1 MAMCERV
8 VPAPAGVIPVTPAL
22 SMSDKIARLESS
34 RADGRM
40 RARPAPARR
49 LNLGALHAEF
59 TELTVRFEADQGALW
74 CMFNHTERPC
84 FTPRLLD
91 QIRSLQTRIEQGLA
105 GSTDTSAMPLRS
117 VIWTSAVPGIW
128 NLGGDLA
135 LFTRLIRAG
144 AEAELRR
151 YAYTCVDAVHH
162 NLTKGNLPY
171 LTIAMVHGDALGGGF
186 ETVLSCDVVIAERGA
201 RFGLPEILFNL
212 FPGMGAYSLLC
223 RRLDG
228 TRAHKL
234 MLSGRI
240 YEAEELEEIGL
251 VDLVVGPG
259 EGPDAVRDY
268 LERNRRR
275 HGTLCALSRVRQ
287 HCQPVSYEEL
297 IAVTGLWV
305 ETALRLDDADLRRM
319 EHLVRAQQR
328 RYERTRAEQARTEQ
342 AMPFSAVG

>member
-1 MAMCERV
+1 
-8 VPAPAGVIPVTPAL
+8 
-22 SMSDKIARLESS
+22 
-34 RADGRM
+34 
-40 RARPAPARR
+40 
-49 LNLGALHAEF
+49 
-59 TELTVRFEADQGALW
+59 
-74 CMFNHTERPC
+74 MFNHTERPC

-91 QIRSLQTRIEQGLA
+91 QIRSLQTRLEQGLA
-105 GSTDTSAMPLRS
+105 GPTDPTGMPLRS

-151 YAYTCVDAVHH
+151 YAYTCVDAVYH
-162 NLTKGNLPY
+162 NLIKGNLPF

-201 RFGLPEILFNL
+201 KFGLPEVLFNL

-228 TRAHKL
+228 ARAHKL

-240 YEAEELEEIGL
+240 YGAEELEEMGL
-251 VDLVVGPG
+251 VDLVVEPG

-275 HGTLCALSRVRQ
+275 HDTLCALSRVRQ

-328 RYERTRAEQARTEQ
+328 RYERTRTEQ
-342 AMPFSAVG
+342 ACTDQMPISAVG

>member
-8 VPAPAGVIPVTPAL
+8 VPAPAGLVSVTPTL
-22 SMSDKIARLESS
+22 PMSDKIARLESS
-34 RADGRM
+34 RAERRM
-40 RARPAPARR
+40 HARPPLARR
-49 LNLGALHAEF
+49 LNLGALHTEF

-105 GSTDTSAMPLRS
+105 GSTDPAGMPLRS
-117 VIWTSAVPGIW
+117 VIWTSAMPGIW

-151 YAYTCVDAVHH
+151 YAYTCVDAVYH
-162 NLTKGNLPY
+162 NLIKGNLPF

-201 RFGLPEILFNL
+201 KFGLPEVLFNL

-228 TRAHKL
+228 ARAHKL

-240 YEAEELEEIGL
+240 YGAEELEEMGL
-251 VDLVVGPG
+251 VDLVVEPG

-275 HGTLCALSRVRQ
+275 HDTLCALSRVRQ
-287 HCQPVSYEEL
+287 HCQPVSYDEL

-328 RYERTRAEQARTEQ
+328 RYERTRTEQTRTEP
-342 AMPFSAVG
+342 AMPISAVG

>member
-1 MAMCERV
+1 MAICERV
-8 VPAPAGVIPVTPAL
+8 LPAPAGLVNVTAPLPVYDNVAL
-22 SMSDKIARLESS
+22 LEGS
-34 RADGRM
+34 RAR
-40 RARPAPARR
+40 RLQPRPANARR

-91 QIRSLQTRIEQGLA
+91 QIRALQTRLEQGLA
-105 GSTDTSAMPLRS
+105 SAHHADMPLRS

-135 LFTRLIRAG
+135 LFTRLIRTG

-151 YAYTCVDAVHH
+151 YAYTCVDAVYH
-162 NLTKGNLPY
+162 NLRKGNLPY

-201 RFGLPEILFNL
+201 KFGLPEVLFNL

-228 TRAHKL
+228 ARAQKL

-240 YEAEELEEIGL
+240 YSADELEAMGL
-251 VDLVVGPG
+251 VDLVVEPG
-259 EGPDAVRDY
+259 EGPAAVRDY
-268 LERNRRR
+268 LARNQRR
-275 HGTLCALSRVRQ
+275 HATLCALSRVRQ

-328 RYERTRAEQARTEQ
+328 RYQRTCPEQP
-342 AMPFSAVG
+342 MPVSAAG

>member
-8 VPAPAGVIPVTPAL
+8 VPAPAGVIPAIAAL
-22 SMSDKIARLESS
+22 PLSDNVARLERR
-34 RADGRM
+34 RADLRI
-40 RARPAPARR
+40 PAPSAGIRR
-49 LNLGALHAEF
+49 FNLGALHAEF

-91 QIRSLQTRIEQGLA
+91 QIRSLQTRLEQGLA
-105 GSTDTSAMPLRS
+105 GSADPASMPLRT
-117 VIWTSAVPGIW
+117 VIWTSAMPGIW

-135 LFTRLIRAG
+135 LFTQLIRAG

-151 YAYTCVDAVHH
+151 YAYTCVDAVYH
-162 NLTKGNLPY
+162 NLTKGGLPY

-201 RFGLPEILFNL
+201 KFGLPEVLFNL

-228 TRAHKL
+228 ARAQKL

-240 YEAEELEEIGL
+240 YGAEELEEMGL
-251 VDLVVGPG
+251 VDLVVEPG
-259 EGPDAVRDY
+259 EGPAAVRDY
-268 LERNRRR
+268 LARNRRR
-275 HGTLCALSRVRQ
+275 HDTLCALSRVRH
-287 HCQPVSYEEL
+287 HCQPVSYDEL

-328 RYERTRAEQARTEQ
+328 RYARTRTEEV
-342 AMPFSAVG
+342 MPVSAVG

>member
-1 MAMCERV
+1 MAICERV
-8 VPAPAGVIPVTPAL
+8 APASAGVVAVTPGLAL
-22 SMSDKIARLESS
+22 SGKVAHLGDS
-34 RADGRM
+34 RPHRH
-40 RARPAPARR
+40 P
-49 LNLGALHAEF
+49 
-59 TELTVRFEADQGALW
+59 TVRFEADHGALW

-84 FTPRLLD
+84 FTPRLLN

-105 GSTDTSAMPLRS
+105 GSTDPAQMPLRS

-135 LFTRLIRAG
+135 LFTRLIREG

-151 YAYTCVDAVHH
+151 YAYTCVDAVYY
-162 NLTKGNLPY
+162 NLIKGNLPF

-201 RFGLPEILFNL
+201 KFGLPEILFNL

-228 TRAHKL
+228 ARAQKL

-240 YEAEELEEIGL
+240 YSAEEMEAMGL
-251 VDLVVGPG
+251 VDLVVEQGQG
-259 EGPDAVRDY
+259 VDAVRSY

-275 HGTLCALSRVRQ
+275 HDTLCALSRVRQ

-328 RYERTRAEQARTEQ
+328 RYERTRADA
-342 AMPFSAVG
+342 ALPVSAAG

>member
-1 MAMCERV
+1 MCEQV
-8 VPAPAGVIPVTPAL
+8 VPAPVGVVNIPPVLPMHDRVT
-22 SMSDKIARLESS
+22 RLEDS
-34 RADGRM
+34 RARRLLPG
-40 RARPAPARR
+40 RPAPARR

-59 TELTVRFEADQGALW
+59 TELTVRFEADHGALW

-105 GSTDTSAMPLRS
+105 GSTAHADMPLRT

-135 LFTRLIRAG
+135 LFTRLIREG

-151 YAYTCVDAVHH
+151 YAYTCVDAVYH
-162 NLTKGNLPY
+162 NLTKGNLPF

-201 RFGLPEILFNL
+201 KFGLPEVLFNL

-228 TRAHKL
+228 ARAHKL

-240 YEAEELEEIGL
+240 YSAEELEAMGL
-251 VDLVVGPG
+251 VDLVVDAG

-268 LERNRRR
+268 LERNHRR
-275 HGTLCALSRVRQ
+275 HDTLCALSRVRQ

-328 RYERTRAEQARTEQ
+328 RYERTRSEGAGSEQAV
-342 AMPFSAVG
+342 PISAVG

>member
-1 MAMCERV
+1 MAMCERG
-8 VPAPAGVIPVTPAL
+8 VPAAAGVVTVTPAFP
-22 SMSDKIARLESS
+22 MSDKIARLESS
-34 RADGRM
+34 RAHR
-40 RARPAPARR
+40 RIAIRPTAARR

-59 TELTVRFEADQGALW
+59 TELTVRFEADHGALW

-91 QIRSLQTRIEQGLA
+91 QIRSLQTRIEQGMAASIDA
-105 GSTDTSAMPLRS
+105 GDKPLRA

-135 LFTRLIRAG
+135 LFTRLIRDG

-151 YAYTCVDAVHH
+151 YAYTCVDAVYH
-162 NLTKGNLPY
+162 NLTKGHLPF

-201 RFGLPEILFNL
+201 KFGLPEVLFNL

-228 TRAHKL
+228 ARAQKL

-240 YEAEELEEIGL
+240 YEAEELEAMGL
-251 VDLVVGPG
+251 VDLVVEPG
-259 EGPDAVRDY
+259 EGRDAVRDY

-275 HGTLCALSRVRQ
+275 HDTLCALSRVRQ

-305 ETALRLDDADLRRM
+305 ETALRLDQADLRRM

-328 RYERTRAEQARTEQ
+328 RYERTRTEQTRTEQ
-342 AMPFSAVG
+342 SMPISAVG

>member
-8 VPAPAGVIPVTPAL
+8 VPALAGVAPVTPAL
-22 SMSDKIARLESS
+22 RMPDKIARLESS
-34 RADGRM
+34 RAQRRM
-40 RARPAPARR
+40 QARPPLARR

-91 QIRSLQTRIEQGLA
+91 QIRSLQTRIEQGVA
-105 GSTDTSAMPLRS
+105 GSTDPAGMPLRS
-117 VIWTSAVPGIW
+117 VIWTSAVPGVW

-151 YAYTCVDAVHH
+151 YAYTCVDAVYH
-162 NLTKGNLPY
+162 NLIKANLPF

-201 RFGLPEILFNL
+201 KFGLPEVLFNL

-228 TRAHKL
+228 ARAHKL

-240 YEAEELEEIGL
+240 YGAEELEEMGL
-251 VDLVVGPG
+251 VDLVVEPG

-275 HGTLCALSRVRQ
+275 HDTLCALSRVRQ
-287 HCQPVSYEEL
+287 HCQPVSYDEL

-305 ETALRLDDADLRRM
+305 ETTLRLDDADLRRM

-328 RYERTRAEQARTEQ
+328 RYERTRTEQTRAEQSLRI
-342 AMPFSAVG
+342 SAVG

>member
-1 MAMCERV
+1 MAMCEQIM
-8 VPAPAGVIPVTPAL
+8 PAPAGMVPVTPVLAL
-22 SMSDKIARLESS
+22 AETVTHLETS
-34 RADGRM
+34 RAQR
-40 RARPAPARR
+40 RARPHPVAARR
-49 LNLGALHAEF
+49 LNLGALHTEF
-59 TELTVRFEADQGALW
+59 TEITVRFEADQGALW

-105 GSTDTSAMPLRS
+105 GPGDRADSPLRS
-117 VIWTSAVPGIW
+117 VIWTSSMPGIW

-135 LFTRLIRAG
+135 LFTRLIREG

-151 YAYTCVDAVHH
+151 YAYTCVDAVYH
-162 NLTKGNLPY
+162 NLTKGNLPF

-186 ETVLSCDVVIAERGA
+186 ETVLSCDVVIAERSA
-201 RFGLPEILFNL
+201 KFGLPEVLFNL

-228 TRAHKL
+228 ARAQKL

-240 YEAEELEEIGL
+240 YSAEELEAMGL
-251 VDLVVGPG
+251 VDLVVEPG
-259 EGPDAVRDY
+259 EGPDAVRAY

-275 HGTLCALSRVRQ
+275 HDTLCALSRVRQ

-297 IAVTGLWV
+297 IAVTSLWV

-328 RYERTRAEQARTEQ
+328 RFERTQADQ
-342 AMPFSAVG
+342 AMPVSAVG

>member
-8 VPAPAGVIPVTPAL
+8 VPAPAGVMTVASPLPAF
-22 SMSDKIARLESS
+22 DNVAVLEGS
-34 RADGRM
+34 RARRLRPR
-40 RARPAPARR
+40 RATPRR

-59 TELTVRFEADQGALW
+59 TELTVRFEAEQGALW

-91 QIRSLQTRIEQGLA
+91 QIRSLQTRLEQGLGGPA
-105 GSTDTSAMPLRS
+105 DADMPLRS

-135 LFTRLIRAG
+135 LFTRLIRDG

-151 YAYTCVDAVHH
+151 YAYTCVDAVYH
-162 NLTKGNLPY
+162 NLTKGDLPY
-171 LTIAMVHGDALGGGF
+171 LTVAMVHGDALGGGF

-201 RFGLPEILFNL
+201 KFGLPEVLFNL

-228 TRAHKL
+228 ARAQQL

-240 YEAEELEEIGL
+240 YSAEEMEAMGL
-251 VDLVVGPG
+251 VDLVVEPG
-259 EGPDAVRDY
+259 EGPDGVREY

-275 HGTLCALSRVRQ
+275 HDMLCALSRVRQ

-305 ETALRLDDADLRRM
+305 DTALRLDDADLRRM

-328 RYERTRAEQARTEQ
+328 RYQRTRTDQAL
-342 AMPFSAVG
+342 PVSAAG

>member
-1 MAMCERV
+1 MAICERF
-8 VPAPAGVIPVTPAL
+8 VPASAGFAAVTQGLPL
-22 SMSDKIARLESS
+22 SGNIAHLGAG
-34 RADGRM
+34 RAHRHL
-40 RARPAPARR
+40 AVRPTPPRR
-49 LNLGALHAEF
+49 LNLGALHTEF
-59 TELTVRFEADQGALW
+59 TELTVRFEADHGALW
-74 CMFNHTERPC
+74 CMFNHTDRPC
-84 FTPRLLD
+84 FTLRLLD

-105 GSTDTSAMPLRS
+105 GSTDPAQMPLRT

-135 LFTRLIRAG
+135 LFTRLIREG

-151 YAYTCVDAVHH
+151 YAYTCVDAVYH
-162 NLTKGNLPY
+162 NLTKGNLPF
-171 LTIAMVHGDALGGGF
+171 LTIALVHGDALGGGF

-201 RFGLPEILFNL
+201 KFGLPEVLFNL

-228 TRAHKL
+228 ARAQKL

-240 YEAEELEEIGL
+240 YTADELEAMGL

-259 EGPDAVRDY
+259 EGPDAVHDY

-275 HGTLCALSRVRQ
+275 HDTLCALSRIRQ

-297 IAVTGLWV
+297 IAVTSLWV

-328 RYERTRAEQARTEQ
+328 RYERSRMEPTS
-342 AMPFSAVG
+342 PISAVG

>member
-1 MAMCERV
+1 MSNA
-8 VPAPAGVIPVTPAL
+8 VT
-22 SMSDKIARLESS
+22 RLESS
-34 RADGRM
+34 RRM
-40 RARPAPARR
+40 RARPSASRR
-49 LNLGALHAEF
+49 LSLGALHAEF

-91 QIRSLQTRIEQGLA
+91 QIRCLQTRIEQGL
-105 GSTDTSAMPLRS
+105 GDSADSPLRS
-117 VIWTSAVPGIW
+117 VIWTSSVPGIW

-135 LFTRLIRAG
+135 LFTRLIREG

-151 YAYTCVDAVHH
+151 YAYTCVDAVYH
-162 NLTKGNLPY
+162 NLTKADLPF

-201 RFGLPEILFNL
+201 KFGLPEVLFNL

-228 TRAHKL
+228 ARAHKL

-240 YEAEELEEIGL
+240 YGADELEAMGL
-251 VDLVVGPG
+251 VDLVVEPG

-275 HGTLCALSRVRQ
+275 HDTLCALSRVRQ
-287 HCQPVSYEEL
+287 HCQPVSYDEL
-297 IAVTGLWV
+297 IAVTSLWV

-328 RYERTRAEQARTEQ
+328 RFERTRTEQ
-342 AMPFSAVG
+342 SMPISAVG

>member
-1 MAMCERV
+1 VYDNVAV
-8 VPAPAGVIPVTPAL
+8 
-22 SMSDKIARLESS
+22 LEDS
-34 RADGRM
+34 RAR
-40 RARPAPARR
+40 RLHHRPVNARR

-59 TELTVRFEADQGALW
+59 TELTVRFDADQGALW

-91 QIRSLQTRIEQGLA
+91 QIRSLQTRLEQGLD
-105 GSTDTSAMPLRS
+105 GSDPADMPLRS

-135 LFTRLIRAG
+135 LFTRLIRDG

-151 YAYTCVDAVHH
+151 YAYTCVDAVYH
-162 NLTKGNLPY
+162 NLSKGNLPF

-201 RFGLPEILFNL
+201 KFGLPEVLFNL

-228 TRAHKL
+228 ARAQKL

-240 YEAEELEEIGL
+240 YDADELEAMGL
-251 VDLVVGPG
+251 VDLVVEPG

-275 HGTLCALSRVRQ
+275 HATLCALSRVRQ

-328 RYERTRAEQARTEQ
+328 RYQRTRTDQARTEQ
-342 AMPFSAVG
+342 TRPVSAVG

>member
-1 MAMCERV
+1 MAICERV
-8 VPAPAGVIPVTPAL
+8 ESAPPGVIGVNPAL
-22 SMSDKIARLESS
+22 PMPDKITRLERSLS
-34 RADGRM
+34 RRHRVRSCETGA
-40 RARPAPARR
+40 RAFS
-49 LNLGALHAEF
+49 LSALHAEF
-59 TELTVRFEADQGALW
+59 TELTVRFEADLGALW

-91 QIRSLQTRIEQGLA
+91 QIRTLQTRLEEGLA
-105 GSTDTSAMPLRS
+105 GSERSADMPLRT
-117 VIWTSAVPGIW
+117 VIWTSAVPGVW

-135 LFTRLIRAG
+135 LFTRLIREG

-151 YAYTCVDAVHH
+151 YAYTCVDAVYN
-162 NLTKGNLPY
+162 NLIKGNLPY

-186 ETVLSCDVVIAERGA
+186 ETVLSCDVVIAERTA
-201 RFGLPEILFNL
+201 KFGLPEVLFNL

-228 TRAHKL
+228 TRAQKL

-240 YEAEELEEIGL
+240 YTAEELEEMGL
-251 VDLVVGPG
+251 VDLVVEPG
-259 EGPDAVRDY
+259 EGPDAVRSY

-275 HGTLCALSRVRQ
+275 HDTLCALSKVRQ
-287 HCQPVSYEEL
+287 HCQPVRYEEL

-305 ETALRLDDADLRRM
+305 ETALRLDEADLRRM

-328 RYERTRAEQARTEQ
+328 RFARTRTEQ
-342 AMPFSAVG
+342 AMPLSAVG

>member
-1 MAMCERV
+1 MAMCERG
-8 VPAPAGVIPVTPAL
+8 VPAAAGVVTVTPAFP
-22 SMSDKIARLESS
+22 MSDKIARLESS
-34 RADGRM
+34 RAHR
-40 RARPAPARR
+40 RIAIRPTAARR

-59 TELTVRFEADQGALW
+59 TELTVRFEADHGALW

-105 GSTDTSAMPLRS
+105 ASIDAGDKPLRA

-135 LFTRLIRAG
+135 LFTRLIRDG

-151 YAYTCVDAVHH
+151 YAYTCVDAVYH
-162 NLTKGNLPY
+162 NLTKSHLPF

-186 ETVLSCDVVIAERGA
+186 ETVLSCDVVVAERGA
-201 RFGLPEILFNL
+201 KFGLPEVLFNL

-228 TRAHKL
+228 ARAQKL

-240 YEAEELEEIGL
+240 YEAEELEAMGL
-251 VDLVVGPG
+251 VDLVVEPG

-275 HGTLCALSRVRQ
+275 HDTLCALSRVRQ

-305 ETALRLDDADLRRM
+305 ETALRLDQADLRRM
-319 EHLVRAQQR
+319 ELLVRAQQR
-328 RYERTRAEQARTEQ
+328 RYERTRTEQARTEQ
-342 AMPFSAVG
+342 TMPISAVG

>member
-1 MAMCERV
+1 MCERV
-8 VPAPAGVIPVTPAL
+8 VPTSAGVINVAPAL
-22 SMSDKIARLESS
+22 PISDKVARLES
-34 RADGRM
+34 RKARRRVGPLA
-40 RARPAPARR
+40 ARP
-49 LNLGALHAEF
+49 LNLGTLHAEF
-59 TELTVRFEADQGALW
+59 TELTVRFDADLGALW
-74 CMFNHTERPC
+74 CMFNHAERPC

-105 GSTDTSAMPLRS
+105 GSTGCDDMPLRS

-128 NLGGDLA
+128 NLGGDLS

-151 YAYTCVDAVHH
+151 YAYTCVDAVYH
-162 NLTKGNLPY
+162 NLTKDNLPY

-186 ETVLSCDVVIAERGA
+186 ETVLSCDVVIAERGSK
-201 RFGLPEILFNL
+201 FGLPEVLFNL

-228 TRAHKL
+228 ARAQKL

-240 YEAEELEEIGL
+240 YTAEELEDMGL
-251 VDLVVGPG
+251 VDLVVEPG

-297 IAVTGLWV
+297 IAVTSLWV

-328 RYERTRAEQARTEQ
+328 RYERTRTEQGAPQ
-342 AMPFSAVG
+342 AMPISAAG

>member
-8 VPAPAGVIPVTPAL
+8 VPAPAGIMNVAPSLPPFDNVAV
-22 SMSDKIARLESS
+22 LEGS
-34 RADGRM
+34 RARRM
-40 RARPAPARR
+40 RPRPTAVRR

-91 QIRSLQTRIEQGLA
+91 QIRSLQTRLEQGLSGPA
-105 GSTDTSAMPLRS
+105 DADMPLRS

-135 LFTRLIRAG
+135 LFTRLIRDG

-151 YAYTCVDAVHH
+151 YAYTCVDAVYH
-162 NLTKGNLPY
+162 NLTKGSLPF

-201 RFGLPEILFNL
+201 KFGLPEVLFNL

-228 TRAHKL
+228 ARAQKL

-240 YEAEELEEIGL
+240 YGADELEAMGL
-251 VDLVVGPG
+251 VDLVVEPG

-275 HGTLCALSRVRQ
+275 HDTLCALSRVRQ

-305 ETALRLDDADLRRM
+305 ETALRLDEADLRRM

-328 RYERTRAEQARTEQ
+328 RYQRTRPDQAL
-342 AMPFSAVG
+342 PVSAVG

>member
-1 MAMCERV
+1 V
-8 VPAPAGVIPVTPAL
+8 NL
-22 SMSDKIARLESS
+22 S
-34 RADGRM
+34 
-40 RARPAPARR
+40 
-49 LNLGALHAEF
+49 ALHAEY
-59 TELTVRFEADQGALW
+59 TELTVRYEADLGALW
-74 CMFNHTERPC
+74 CMFNHAERPC

-91 QIRSLQTRIEQGLA
+91 QIRSLQTRIEQGAVRA
-105 GSTDTSAMPLRS
+105 GEEDGLRS

-135 LFTRLIRAG
+135 LFTRLIRDG

-151 YAYTCVDAVHH
+151 YAYACVDAVYH
-162 NLTKGNLPY
+162 NLIKGGLPF

-186 ETVLSCDVVIAERGA
+186 ETVLSCDVVIAERGTK
-201 RFGLPEILFNL
+201 FGLPEVLFNL

-228 TRAHKL
+228 ARAQKL

-240 YEAEELEEIGL
+240 YTAEELEEMGL
-251 VDLVVGPG
+251 VDLVVEPG

-268 LERNRRR
+268 LARNRRR
-275 HGTLCALSRVRQ
+275 HDTLCALSQVRQ

-297 IAVTGLWV
+297 IAVTSLWV

-328 RYERTRAEQARTEQ
+328 RYERTRTEQ
-342 AMPFSAVG
+342 AAPISAVG

>member
-1 MAMCERV
+1 MAICERV
-8 VPAPAGVIPVTPAL
+8 VPASAGLVAVSPGLPL
-22 SMSDKIARLESS
+22 SGNIAHLGGG
-34 RADGRM
+34 RAHRHL
-40 RARPAPARR
+40 AVRPTAPRR

-59 TELTVRFEADQGALW
+59 TELTVRFEADHGALW

-84 FTPRLLD
+84 FTLRLLD

-105 GSTDTSAMPLRS
+105 GSSDPAQMPLRS

-135 LFTRLIRAG
+135 LFTRLIREG

-151 YAYTCVDAVHH
+151 YAYTCVDAVYH
-162 NLTKGNLPY
+162 NLTKGNLPF
-171 LTIAMVHGDALGGGF
+171 LTVAMVHGDALGGGF

-201 RFGLPEILFNL
+201 KFGLPEVLFNL

-228 TRAHKL
+228 ARAQKL

-240 YEAEELEEIGL
+240 YTADELEAMGL
-251 VDLVVGPG
+251 VDLVVEPG

-275 HGTLCALSRVRQ
+275 HDTLCALSRIRQ

-297 IAVTGLWV
+297 IAVTSLWV
-305 ETALRLDDADLRRM
+305 ETALRLDEADLRRM

-328 RYERTRAEQARTEQ
+328 RYERTRTEPT
-342 AMPFSAVG
+342 MPISAVG

>member
-8 VPAPAGVIPVTPAL
+8 VPAPAGVVNVNPAL
-22 SMSDKIARLESS
+22 PMSDKIAHLGGS
-34 RADGRM
+34 RARRRMGPGVLTGR
-40 RARPAPARR
+40 P
-49 LNLGALHAEF
+49 LNLGALAAEF
-59 TELTVRFEADQGALW
+59 TELTVRFEADLGALW

-91 QIRSLQTRIEQGLA
+91 QIRALQTRIEQGLA
-105 GSTDTSAMPLRS
+105 GSAADMPLRS

-135 LFTRLIRAG
+135 LFTRLIREG

-151 YAYTCVDAVHH
+151 YAYTCVDAVYH
-162 NLTKGNLPY
+162 NLTKGDLPF

-186 ETVLSCDVVIAERGA
+186 ETVLSCDVVIAERGSK
-201 RFGLPEILFNL
+201 FGLPEVLFNL

-228 TRAHKL
+228 ARAQKL
-234 MLSGRI
+234 MLSGRV
-240 YEAEELEEIGL
+240 YTAEELEEMGL
-251 VDLVVGPG
+251 VDLVVEPG
-259 EGPDAVRDY
+259 EGHNAVRDY

-275 HGTLCALSRVRQ
+275 HDTLCALSRVRQ

-297 IAVTGLWV
+297 IAVTSLWV
-305 ETALRLDDADLRRM
+305 DTALRLDDADLRRM

-328 RYERTRAEQARTEQ
+328 RYERTRTDSV
-342 AMPFSAVG
+342 MPISAAG